1 MGKECFAMGR
11 HTLPETHK
19 KYQIEQMWDLHHEV
33 CRLALIG
40 MKQVDIANHLGVS
53 PVMVSYTLR
62 SPIVRRQLDQM
73 NASRNLDAL
82 DVAQEIK
89 NLAPKAVQILE
100 EMMDSELPNI
110 KLKAATDIL
119 DRAGHAAVKT
129 LRTEN
134 IHAHFSTDEIA
145 DIKKRAKEVGLLTEA
160 IYETYEDEETVA
172 QAI

>member
-1 MGKECFAMGR
+1 MGR
-11 HTLPETHK
+11 HKLPETHK
-19 KYQIEQMWDLHHEV
+19 QYQIEQMWDLHHEV

-40 MKQVDIANHLGVS
+40 MKQVDIAAHLGVS

-62 SPIVRRQLDQM
+62 SPIVRRQMDAMQ
-73 NASRNLDAL
+73 ADRNLEAI

-89 NLAPKAVQILE
+89 TLAPKAVQVLE
-100 EMMDSELPNI
+100 EMMNGDLPNL

-134 IHAHFSTDEIA
+134 LHAHFTSEEIQ
-145 DIKKRAKEVGLLTEA
+145 DIKRRAKEVGLLADVIDLEA
-160 IYETYEDEETVA
+160 SDVKCNEA
-172 QAI
+172 